1 VINYILRRLL
11 LMIPTL
17 FGITLVVF
25 FVMALSPGGIAA
37 EVQAEAGEMR
47 PEERQ
52 ALIAYY
58 NQRYGLD
65 KPVFVQY
72 LHWLN
77 QISPI
82 GVRRDMD
89 GTTHGFGF
97 KVPDLG
103 ESHLRHEKVVKV
115 IAEALP
121 QTLLLNLITI
131 PLVYAIAITTG
142 IYSAQYRGKIFDK
155 FSGTTLL
162 ALWSIP
168 TMWVGV
174 MLLGFFASKDY
185 NQFFPTGDIHNA
197 TAAREQFLPRW
208 TAQGFSVGWVGD
220 TLWHLALPVTCLVM
234 AQLAFLSKLMRSSV
248 LENITADFART
259 GRAKGL
265 SESAILFRHVL
276 RNSLLPLITVASSI
290 IPSLLGGS
298 LIVEKI
304 FSIQGMGLLMLD
316 ATFQKDRELVMSQTL
331 VVGFIGLV
339 SLLIADVC
347 YVIADPRVSYE

>member
-1 VINYILRRLL
+1 
-11 LMIPTL
+11 MIPTL
-17 FGITLVVF
+17 IGITLVVF

-65 KPVFVQY
+65 KPLMVQY

-77 QISPI
+77 QVSPI
-82 GVRRDMD
+82 GTSQENAKD
-89 GTTHGFGF
+89 GSTRTRFGF
-97 KVPDLG
+97 KIPDLG
-103 ESHLRHEKVVKV
+103 ESHLRRAPVVSV

-142 IYSAQYRGKIFDK
+142 IYAAQHRGKIFDTA
-155 FSGTTLL
+155 SGTTLL

-174 MLLGFFASKDY
+174 MLLGFLASKDY
-185 NQFFPTGDIHNA
+185 KQLFPTGDLHSA
-197 TAAREQFLPRW
+197 TAARAQFLPQW
-208 TAQGFSVGWVGD
+208 TPTGLSAGWVCD
-220 TLWHLALPVTCLVM
+220 TLWHLTLPVFCLVLS
-234 AQLAFLSKLMRSSV
+234 QLAFLSKLMRSSV

-259 GRAKGL
+259 ARAKGL
-265 SESAILFRHVL
+265 SNQVILFRHVL
-276 RNSLLPLITVASSI
+276 RNSLLPLITVASSLL
-290 IPSLLGGS
+290 PSLLGGS
-298 LIVEKI
+298 LIVESI
-304 FSIQGMGLLMLD
+304 FSIQGMGSLMLA

-339 SLLIADVC
+339 SLLIADIC